1 MQYFWLFFFFP
12 LVKKRMAFQKSQPQK
27 SFIKVSSLQSQHILI
42 HQTNILHDFE
52 QIKEKAVSF
61 CVKVRI
67 PISF

>member
-1 MQYFWLFFFFP
+1 
-12 LVKKRMAFQKSQPQK
+12 MAFQKSQPQK